1 MSSAAGAVLEDV
13 ATVRWL
19 GKQGLH
25 LDEFN
30 DFLYRCW
37 LTEQANPDYIIIHV
51 GSNDMGVLPKQ
62 TQVQLIKR
70 ILTVTRSLL
79 PHTIMFWSAILPR
92 VHYPRARRPNKV
104 ERARVAINRWV
115 GRLMRFAPG
124 GLIPHPQ
131 IVWDNK
137 LLFAR
142 MVFILPRKVLY
153 CSSETSTRHWPLLLT
168 HISIP
173 SHL

>member
-51 GSNDMGVLPKQ
+51 GSNDMGILPKQ
-62 TQVQLIKR
+62 TQAQLIKR

-92 VHYPRARRPNKV
+92 VHYPGARRPNKV

-137 LLFAR
+137 LLFRQDGVHLAEEG
-142 MVFILPRKVLY
+142 
-153 CSSETSTRHWPLLLT
+153 SLLLIRNFYQALVAAFNT
-168 HISIP
+168 LLASPCI
-173 SHL
+173 